1 MVSSQVSLDSPV
13 SWKQHSFGSKR
24 RMQIAGRPV
33 NADGQGPDG
42 CLALFLHQRAL
53 QNSAAPLGHTERYKS
68 PPFPSEMQIFPSAE
82 NQSEGGRGFW
92 EADSNGFSLGQF
104 LLQTPQQREKGQG
117 DGGRTF
123 GAFPL
128 SSALTFCLEC
138 KANHF
143 PWKGSPGATTAPHSH
158 WGVTSGVSHLG
169 CHLGVSPLGARG
181 SQRGSHDCHETPVK
195 HRQVHQGGTKKW
207 KNDCRK
213 PQKKYNLLFNV
224 SQALPWG
231 RDVTRACEVSGS
243 GSTEQVG
250 NGTFT
255 VQMAESAA
263 FLPLLVYTQEQNAG
277 KYLILVLLSRRF
289 FTEDTPGPA
298 RQSVQT
304 CLYQRV
310 TQVQPASAQG
320 ITFPL
325 PEGAHKHLREVT
337 AACFAFCPPPISP
350 AECQCSNPANASNLL
365 LEH

>member
-1 MVSSQVSLDSPV
+1 MLMGRDQMAVL
-13 SWKQHSFGSKR
+13 HSFFSKELCR
-24 RMQIAGRPV
+24 ILQLH
-33 NADGQGPDG
+33 
-42 CLALFLHQRAL
+42 LAIQKDTSLLHFLL
-53 QNSAAPLGHTERYKS
+53 KCRYFLRLKTRVKEGGVFGKLI
-68 PPFPSEMQIFPSAE
+68 PMVFPWVSFCFKLPSRE
-82 NQSEGGRGFW
+82 GKDKGMEGGR
-92 EADSNGFSLGQF
+92 LGRSHF
-104 LLQTPQQREKGQG
+104 PVLSPFVWSAKQTISHGRAAQEPQQPHTVTGVS
-117 DGGRTF
+117 
-123 GAFPL
+123 P
-128 SSALTFCLEC
+128 LEC
-138 KANHF
+138 HI
-143 PWKGSPGATTAPHSH
+143 
-158 WGVTSGVSHLG
+158 WGVTS
-169 CHLGVSPLGARG
+169 GVSPLGARG
-181 SQRGSHDCHETPVK
+181 SQRDNHDCHETPVK

-213 PQKKYNLLFNV
+213 PQKKYNLLFNM

-304 CLYQRV
+304 RLHQRV

-320 ITFPL
+320 ITFTFPL
-325 PEGAHKHLREVT
+325 PEGSHKHLREVT

-350 AECQCSNPANASNLL
+350 AQCQWSNPANASNLL